1 MIPREQRQ
9 EQASQEIREGMLMS
23 SPVFGAM
30 GGQNGGNMIQQFQ
43 QFMQQM
49 KGKNPQEEVN
59 KLLQSGKINQQQLN
73 QAQQMAQ
80 QFQHMFSGIK

>member
-1 MIPREQRQ
+1 M
-9 EQASQEIREGMLMS
+9 G
-23 SPVFGAM
+23 SPIFNAM
-30 GGQNGGNMIQQFQ
+30 GGNRGGNMMQQFQ
-43 QFMQQM
+43 CFMQQM